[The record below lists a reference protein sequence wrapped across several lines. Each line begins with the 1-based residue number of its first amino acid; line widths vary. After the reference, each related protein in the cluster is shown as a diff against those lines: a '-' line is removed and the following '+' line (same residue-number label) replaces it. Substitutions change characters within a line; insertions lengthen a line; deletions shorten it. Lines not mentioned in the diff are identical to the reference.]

1 MIGGRMQR
9 LFIGGL
15 ASLALVASCA
25 AVAAPAQAEFDDPLF
40 LYRPLPPEDP
50 EEAKIPPP
58 AGEFE
63 GPCGLAVSSSG
74 NFYVSDFYNHVVDF
88 FGPSKAYG
96 GQITEPEPLVD
107 PKEKPNGGPCGLA
120 FAADDTLYVNV
131 YHRSVVRF
139 PPGATT
145 GGTVLTGAGV
155 DSAEPTGVAVDKSTG
170 TVYVNDRTHLSSFS
184 SAGASL
190 GTIGVGQIGDAHGL
204 AVSEYPATAGRVYVP
219 DAATETV
226 KVFNP
231 TTNTLVATIDG
242 HDTPNGKFTS
252 LRDSAIAVDRVTGEV
267 YVADNLQPVDTERA
281 ETTIHVFDAT
291 GAYEGRLKY
300 NVVIGWSAG
309 LAVDNSATPTQGR
322 VYATT
327 ENSERG
333 AVFAYPPGAATD
345 AALPAP
351 PLPQQQRGELEDELG
366 GEETPLA
373 IASVSSAVRTAAA
386 PEADDPAPSTTTST
400 RHARH
405 KRKLRRGATIGAG
418 RRAGKRAVK

>member
-1 MIGGRMQR
+1 MIDARIRR
-9 LFIGGL
+9 LLVGAL
-15 ASLALVASCA
+15 ASLALVASFA
-25 AVAAPAQAEFDDPLF
+25 AVAAPAQADFDDPLF

-50 EEAKIPPP
+50 EAAKIPPP

-63 GPCGLAVSSSG
+63 GPCGLAVSSVG
-74 NFYVSDFYNHVVDF
+74 NFYVSDFYNRVVDF

-139 PPGATT
+139 SPGATT

-155 DSAEPTGVAVDKSTG
+155 DSAHPTGVAVNQSTG
-170 TVYVNDRTHLSSFS
+170 TVYVNDRTQISSYS
-184 SAGASL
+184 SAGAPL
-190 GTIGVGQIGDAHGL
+190 GTIGAGRIGDAHGL

-219 DAATETV
+219 DAATQTV

-231 TTNTLVATIDG
+231 ATDTLVATIDG
-242 HDTPNGKFTS
+242 HDTPKGTFTS
-252 LRDSAIAVDRVTGEV
+252 LRDSAIAIDRVTGEV

-281 ETTIHVFDAT
+281 ETTIQVFDST
-291 GAYEGRLKY
+291 GAYEGRFKY
-300 NVVIGWSAG
+300 NVVIGWAAG
-309 LAVDNSATPTQGR
+309 LAVDNSATLTQGR
-322 VYATT
+322 VYVTT

-345 AALPAP
+345 AALLAP
-351 PLPQQQRGELEDELG
+351 PLPSQQRGEIEDELG
-366 GEETPLA
+366 GEETPLTL
-373 IASVSSAVRTAAA
+373 ASVSSAARTAAPGA
-386 PEADDPAPSTTTST
+386 DPAPSAKST
-400 RHARH
+400 RRARH
-405 KRKLRRGATIGAG
+405 KRKLRRGTTIGAG
-418 RRAGKRAVK
+418 KRAGKRAVK

>member
-1 MIGGRMQR
+1 MIGGRMRR
-9 LFIGGL
+9 LLIGGL
-15 ASLALVASCA
+15 ASLALVASLA
-25 AVAAPAQAEFDDPLF
+25 AVAVPAQADFDDPLF
-40 LYRPLPPEDP
+40 LFRPLPPEDP
-50 EEAKIPPP
+50 EGAKIPPP

-63 GPCGLAVSSSG
+63 GPCGLAVSSVG
-74 NFYVSDFYNHVVDF
+74 NFYVSDFYNRVVDF

-131 YHRSVVRF
+131 YHRSVVKF
-139 PPGATT
+139 APGATSA
-145 GGTVLTGAGV
+145 GTVLTGAGV
-155 DSAEPTGVAVDKSTG
+155 DSAHPTGVAVNQSTG
-170 TVYVNDRTHLSSFS
+170 TVYVNNRTHLSSYS

-190 GTIGVGQIGDAHGL
+190 GAIGVGQIGDAHGL

-231 TTNTLVATIDG
+231 ATDTLVATIDG

-252 LRDSAIAVDRVTGEV
+252 LRDSAIAIDRVTGEV

-281 ETTIHVFDAT
+281 ETTIHVFDST

-309 LAVDNSATPTQGR
+309 LAVDNSATLTQGR
-322 VYATT
+322 VYVTT

-333 AVFAYPPGAATD
+333 AVFGYPPGAATD
-345 AALPAP
+345 AALLAP
-351 PLPQQQRGELEDELG
+351 PLPPQQRGEIEDELG
-366 GEETPLA
+366 GEETPLT
-373 IASVSSAVRTAAA
+373 IASVSSAARTAA
-386 PEADDPAPSTTTST
+386 PEAGPAPTSAKST
-400 RHARH
+400 RRAPRH
-405 KRKLRRGATIGAG
+405 KRKLRRGTTIGAG
-418 RRAGKRAVK
+418 KRAGKRAVK

>member
-1 MIGGRMQR
+1 MTGGSMGRLLIG
-9 LFIGGL
+9 LF
-15 ASLALVASCA
+15 ASLALVASLA
-25 AVAAPAQAEFDDPLF
+25 VVAAPAQAEFDDPIF

-50 EEAKIPPP
+50 EAAKVPPP

-63 GPCGLAVSSSG
+63 GPCGLAVSSVG

-96 GQITEPEPLVD
+96 GQITEPEPLAD

-131 YHRSVVRF
+131 YHRSVVKF
-139 PPGATT
+139 SPAATT

-155 DSAEPTGVAVDKSTG
+155 DSAHPTGVAVDLPTG
-170 TVYVNDRTHLSSFS
+170 TVYVNNRTHLSSYD
-184 SAGASL
+184 SAGAPL
-190 GTIGVGQIGDAHGL
+190 GTIGAGQIGDAHGL
-204 AVSEYPATAGRVYVP
+204 AVSGYPATAGLVYVP
-219 DAATETV
+219 DAATQTV
-226 KVFNP
+226 RVFNP
-231 TTNTLVATIDG
+231 TTDTLVETIDG

-252 LRDSAIAVDRVTGEV
+252 LRDSAIAIDRVTGEI

-281 ETTIHVFDAT
+281 ETTIHVFDST

-309 LAVDNSATPTQGR
+309 LAVDNSATVTQGR
-322 VYATT
+322 VYVTT

-351 PLPQQQRGELEDELG
+351 PLPPQQRGELEDELG
-366 GEETPLA
+366 GEETPLT
-373 IASVSSAVRTAAA
+373 IASVSSAAPAAA
-386 PEADDPAPSTTTST
+386 PEAGPAPSPSANST
-400 RHARH
+400 RRAHH
-405 KRKLRRGATIGAG
+405 KRKLRRGTTIGAPK
-418 RRAGKRAVK
+418 RAGKRAVK